1 MNMNAD
7 SIEMLSVFCYCFA
20 DTVINIVNLQIFS
33 AEIRGITIAESIVST
48 GYGIAFD
55 AIAGCKSQLHSIIG
69 HKIMIT
75 APHDFV

>member
-1 MNMNAD
+1 
-7 SIEMLSVFCYCFA
+7 MLSVLLLFCGHRDKYCESA
-20 DTVINIVNLQIFS
+20 DFS
-33 AEIRGITIAESIVST
+33 AEIRGITIAETIVST

-75 APHDFV
+75 ASHDLCEE